1 MKPNFFKIV
10 ILFLLISVFLI
21 PIPVKGISLENPLKA
36 KTFAELI
43 NNIIDI
49 IFTLAL
55 AIAPVMIIIAGLLFV
70 TSAGSPGQIET
81 AKKIILYTLIGFV
94 IVLMAK
100 GFINLF
106 TQYLG
111 KKP

>member
-1 MKPNFFKIV
+1 MMMKPNFFKIL
-10 ILFLLISVFLI
+10 ILLLLISVFLI
-21 PIPVKGISLENPLKA
+21 PLPVKGIKIENPLKA
-36 KTFAELI
+36 KTFNELI
-43 NNIIDI
+43 NNIINF

-94 IVLMAK
+94 IILMAK
-100 GFINLF
+100 GLINLF

-111 KKP
+111 G